1 MNNLVVRLILKSG
14 KRQAIPSAPPVQPQ
28 HQNTTGA
35 KQSVIR
41 VALSSKG
48 RKGKKVTLVSG
59 LPLDEAAL
67 EDLAPCIKSRSVAAA
82 ALLKDRQSEFQGD
95 HRDRIMA
102 QLQSRGYK
110 PKRAGG

>member
-1 MNNLVVRLILKSG
+1 M
-14 KRQAIPSAPPVQPQ
+14 
-28 HQNTTGA
+28 
-35 KQSVIR
+35 
-41 VALSSKG
+41 ALSSKG

-67 EDLAPCIKSRSVAAA
+67 EDLAL
-82 ALLKDRQSEFQGD
+82 ALKQICGSGGTVKDGQIEIQGD